1 MSAKLFKDPQ
11 FSERPPHKTI
21 RKIDDLILDAEQEA
35 QAEIDQKL
43 RSNNTR
49 MLLLVLIGVGLFY
62 MVINGPQNLSIP
74 MPSFLTDEPRVAEA
88 PLAPGP
94 IPKPIPFLVG
104 ESTPAPE
111 AGTPSVPAQPEA
123 TGQDLS
129 PLENEVMSMIQ
140 KNLEAP
146 EQGNSEAVAEPAEPA
161 SPGEPKSPVFT
172 SRSPFAPETG
182 NAQVPAAP
190 KAPAMAATPNIE
202 APFKSAPSTSAL
214 RLTAAQS
221 RYFIQVGAFSVKSNA
236 DRVIKRLM
244 SGGFSP
250 LVQTRTT
257 RSSMYVVFIGGFAD
271 ESSPQNMISELR
283 KKGLNPVLKKNDNGS
298 HSIILGQERSKPKA
312 ESLREDLTRR
322 GIFTSLKQMK
332 MDSRIYIVRVGNF
345 DSNTS
350 AVQNQK
356 KIENMG
362 YTGTLIRKKS

>member
-1 MSAKLFKDPQ
+1 MSAKLFNEPQ
-11 FSERPPHKTI
+11 SSERHQHKTI
-21 RKIDDLILDAEQEA
+21 RKIDDLILDAEKEA
-35 QAEIDQKL
+35 QVEIDRKL

-62 MVINGPQNLSIP
+62 VFINGPRNLSIP
-74 MPSFLTDEPRVAEA
+74 MPSFLTDEPQVAEA
-88 PLAPGP
+88 PPAPGP
-94 IPKPIPFLVG
+94 LPKPIPFPVG
-104 ESTPAPE
+104 ESALAPE
-111 AGTPSVPAQPEA
+111 AETLSVLAQPEA
-123 TGQDLS
+123 TDQDLS

-140 KNLEAP
+140 QNLRKP
-146 EQGNSEAVAEPAEPA
+146 EQGNSEAVAEPAKPA

-182 NAQVPAAP
+182 SAQ
-190 KAPAMAATPNIE
+190 APASPRTPTMAAIPNIE
-202 APFKSAPSTSAL
+202 ALKSAPPTAAPQ
-214 RLTAAQS
+214 LTAAQS
-221 RYFIQVGAFSVKSNA
+221 QYFIQVGAFSVKSNA

-250 LVQTRTT
+250 LVQTRIT
-257 RSSMYVVFIGGFAD
+257 RSSMNVVFIGGFAD
-271 ESSPQNMISELR
+271 ESSPQNMIREL
-283 KKGLNPVLKKNDNGS
+283 KQKGLNPVLKKNDNGS
-298 HSIILGQERSKPKA
+298 YSIILGQERSKAKA
-312 ESLREDLTRR
+312 ESLKADLTRR

-350 AVQNQK
+350 AVHNQK

>member
-1 MSAKLFKDPQ
+1 MSAKLFNEPQ
-11 FSERPPHKTI
+11 SSERHQHKTI
-21 RKIDDLILDAEQEA
+21 RKIDDLIFDAEKEA

-49 MLLLVLIGVGLFY
+49 MLLLVLFGVGLFY
-62 MVINGPQNLSIP
+62 AFINGPQNLSIP

-88 PLAPGP
+88 PPLPGP
-94 IPKPIPFLVG
+94 IPKPIPFPVG
-104 ESTPAPE
+104 ESAPAQE
-111 AGTPSVPAQPEA
+111 AQTASVLAQPEA

-140 KNLEAP
+140 QNLGKP
-146 EQGNSEAVAEPAEPA
+146 EQGNSEAIAEPAEPA

-172 SRSPFAPETG
+172 SPSPFAPETG
-182 NAQVPAAP
+182 SAQAPAAP
-190 KAPAMAATPNIE
+190 RAPTMAATPNIA
-202 APFKSAPSTSAL
+202 APKSVTPTASPQ
-214 RLTAAQS
+214 LTAAQS
-221 RYFIQVGAFSVKSNA
+221 QYFIQVGAFSVKSNA
-236 DRVIKRLM
+236 DQVIKRLM

-271 ESSPQNMISELR
+271 ESSPQNMIREL
-283 KKGLNPVLKKNDNGS
+283 KQKGLNPVLKKNDNGS
-298 HSIILGQERSKPKA
+298 YSIILGQERSKAKA
-312 ESLREDLTRR
+312 ASLKDDLARR

-332 MDSRIYIVRVGNF
+332 MDSRIYIVRVGHF

-350 AVQNQK
+350 AVHNQK

-362 YTGTLIRKKS
+362 YIGTLIRKKS